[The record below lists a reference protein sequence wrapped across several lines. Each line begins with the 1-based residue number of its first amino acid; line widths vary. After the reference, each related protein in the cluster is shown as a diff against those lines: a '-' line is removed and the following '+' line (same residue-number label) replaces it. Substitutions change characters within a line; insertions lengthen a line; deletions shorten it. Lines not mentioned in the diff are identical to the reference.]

1 MEYTTVPHPPI
12 MPQSTEQAAYGSVGD
27 HVVTPKIPTTPAPAP
42 GATKKSPIQPWMVI
56 AGIILFIGIFSLL
69 FLQANQTSTTTTTQ
83 VPTPTATASAI
94 SNRTL
99 TPLATQ
105 SAFIKFESDL
115 DTLTRG
121 VQNMQ
126 IQNQQ
131 LLPPRIDLPLG
142 F

>member
-1 MEYTTVPHPPI
+1 MEDTTVPHPPI
-12 MPQSTEQAAYGSVGD
+12 MPQATEQAAYGSVGD
-27 HVVTPKIPTTPAPAP
+27 HMVTPKIPTTPTPANP
-42 GATKKSPIQPWMVI
+42 MKKSPIQPWMIIV
-56 AGIILFIGIFSLL
+56 GVILFIAIFSML
-69 FLQANQTSTTTTTQ
+69 FFQANLTPTETTTQ
-83 VPTPTATASAI
+83 APTPTATASAI

-105 SAFIKFESDL
+105 SAFIKFETDL